1 MKEGVIMKDQ
11 NEIKFAWEICNL
23 ISRLNDLIWEFYE
36 DDFIEF
42 YLKEEEDKYWV
53 NNKDRDSLSNVDF

>member
-1 MKEGVIMKDQ
+1 MKDQ
-11 NEIKFAWEICNL
+11 NEIKFAREIWNL

-42 YLKEEEDKYWV
+42 YLKEEEDKYWL
-53 NNKDRDSLSNVDF
+53 NNTDRDSLSDVDF